1 MILHIR
7 LRDGVR
13 HLRRR
18 LAAPVEVALRA
29 ELEARAQEWGR
40 ERATLEQRL
49 ATADQRLAGTEQRL
63 SAALAAGRDLL
74 GRVERLEEGARIQ
87 AGLQGSL
94 EMAVTALAE
103 GLLAPAGETPAAAA
117 PPRVS
122 VILPTR
128 NRRAMLEEAIASVRA
143 QTFTGWE
150 LLVVDDGSTDGT
162 AEALAPRLADR
173 RIRLLRTPGSGPG
186 AARNAGLREARG
198 ELIAYLDDDNRLFPG
213 FLRAVVAAFD
223 EAPALESA
231 YGVVVADSPCFS
243 GSRILFRP
251 FDRTA
256 LLEGN
261 SIDMGAFVHRR
272 RLFAELG
279 GFDELLARLADWDLI
294 LRYTERHPPKALPV
308 LSTYY
313 RTGAPDRLTVTL
325 DAAPETHRIRGKW
338 LPQPVGA

>member
-1 MILHIR
+1 
-7 LRDGVR
+7 V
-13 HLRRR
+13 
-18 LAAPVEVALRA
+18 LRA
-29 ELEARAQEWGR
+29 ELDARAQEWGR
-40 ERATLEQRL
+40 ERGALGQQL
-49 ATADQRLAGTEQRL
+49 ATAD
-63 SAALAAGRDLL
+63 AAARDLL
-74 GRVERLEEGARIQ
+74 GRIERLEEGTRLLA
-87 AGLQGSL
+87 SL
-94 EMAVTALAE
+94 EVAVAALAE
-103 GLLAPAGETPAAAA
+103 GLLAPAAEARSVAV
-117 PPRVS
+117 PPLVS

-128 NRRAMLEEAIASVRA
+128 NRRAMLQEAIASVRA

-162 AEALAPRLADR
+162 AEALAPLLADPR
-173 RIRLLRTPGSGPG
+173 VRLLRTPGRGPC

-213 FLRAVVAAFD
+213 FLQGVVPAFD
-223 EAPALESA
+223 EDPALESA
-231 YGVVVADSPCFS
+231 YGVVVADAPCFS

-294 LRYTERHPPKALPV
+294 LRYTERNAPRALPI

-313 RTGAPDRLTVTL
+313 RTRAPDRLTVTR
-325 DAAPETHRIRGKW
+325 DAAPETHRIRRKW
-338 LPQPVGA
+338 LTRSVGT